1 MGAWNQE
8 RRPGAHNHR
17 GGAPT
22 VYNVVVP
29 RVLCGKEVTNTGRML
44 VSPIWPGG
52 GRECTFIVEAREREG
67 QFRGC
72 KATRLG
78 EDTGSVASGDGG
90 DV

>member
-22 VYNVVVP
+22 VYNVVAP
-29 RVLCGKEVTNTGRML
+29 RVLCGKEVTNAGRML

-52 GRECTFIVEAREREG
+52 GRECTFTVEARERG
-67 QFRGC
+67 PVQG
-72 KATRLG
+72 LQ
-78 EDTGSVASGDGG
+78 SHQIGG
-90 DV
+90 RYRECC